1 MKVIMCALRG
11 RGGRSGERDSW
22 HLRLEIGEKDVSNTI
37 DTVQK
42 DYLLMEIYER
52 DCDSGQDRPA
62 PAGQDNINR
71 GYMPGLDRGVTPE
84 RGMDE
89 SDIGC

>member
-42 DYLLMEIYER
+42 DFLLMEIYDET
-52 DCDSGQDRPA
+52 DREPA
-62 PAGQDNINR
+62 SPEKGVRQPAGGQGVLRAGLLPDNK
-71 GYMPGLDRGVTPE
+71 E
-84 RGMDE
+84 RQQIL
-89 SDIGC
+89 DIG